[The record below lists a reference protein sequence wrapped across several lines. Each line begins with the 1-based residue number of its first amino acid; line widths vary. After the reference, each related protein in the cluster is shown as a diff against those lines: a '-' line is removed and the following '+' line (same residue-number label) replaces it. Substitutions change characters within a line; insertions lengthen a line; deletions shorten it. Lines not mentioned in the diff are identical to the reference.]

1 MRIEKIDH
9 IGIAVR
15 NLEESLARWEELLGV
30 KARKIEEIKER
41 GVRLVHLDLEKGPS
55 VELVSPFGD
64 ESPLAKFIEER
75 GEGIHHFCFK
85 VKDIEKV
92 MEELKKKG
100 IQFVQEKPQKGAEG
114 SLIAFIHPAS
124 LNRVLIELKESKD

>member
-1 MRIEKIDH
+1 MRIERIDH

-15 NLEESLARWEELLGV
+15 DLEESLARWQELLGV

-55 VELVSPFGD
+55 VELVSPFEE

-85 VKDIEKV
+85 VKEIEKV

-114 SLIAFIHPAS
+114 SLIAFIHPVS
-124 LNRVLIELKESKD
+124 FNRVLIELKESKD